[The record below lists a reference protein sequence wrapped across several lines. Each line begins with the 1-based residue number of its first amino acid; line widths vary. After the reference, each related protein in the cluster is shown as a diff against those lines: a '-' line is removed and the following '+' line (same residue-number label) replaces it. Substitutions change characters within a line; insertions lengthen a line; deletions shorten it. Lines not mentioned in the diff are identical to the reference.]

1 MTERTHFVLVG
12 KRLKGKP
19 AEVPRDKLSK
29 FVEDYPNKV
38 LAEVT
43 ESQAQELLKQ
53 GFKIE
58 DLSSRTKIRVGKL
71 AIDPTIAEEQE
82 EAVGPAEEATETEYH
97 FVQFVG
103 PVKQEWLEE
112 LKRASLVPISYY
124 HDFTYLVHGKAD
136 DVKKLEKSANVRATM
151 PYGKGL
157 KLDRASSELE
167 EKGEGEKDF
176 WILVLKPGGKV
187 DETIKDVE
195 DLGVTIKQERYEAS
209 YYEKVLATIPAS
221 LIQKVAGIPAVLH
234 IEEYQ
239 VEELED
245 EVADQIVAG
254 NYNALNVPFSGYL
267 AWLSDMGLD
276 GSGVSI
282 GICDGG
288 VDDDHPAFTGRIT
301 RVDGGKAQHGTMVA
315 GQAAANYQ
323 TPEPPEVAGDLIDAD
338 GFIYGIGIAFQADII
353 FRRNSGADTTRA
365 RDIVTN
371 AGPSG
376 ENGSIMNNSWGRGT
390 ADPMDYQA
398 DEHGYDEIVRDAD
411 NTNPGNTPLIVCFS
425 SGNDGANGLTRP
437 KAAKNPIVT
446 GNFENH
452 RPADVGAGADN
463 INERVSSSSIGN
475 CDDGRVKPDVVTPG
489 QWTASA
495 AYPQPSSGAREI
507 SHWLRYGGG
516 TSAASPK
523 TAGACALIMQ
533 WWRQRHRIGATEQT
547 PSPAIAKAM
556 LINGAVDTGEGGPIP
571 NEEQG
576 WGRVN
581 LNNVFNPSVPAI
593 YVDQSILFEPGSPDI
608 EFDIEPVDTSQ
619 PMKTTLVWTDV
630 PGAIGSGT
638 GADPL
643 IPGDTGNPAL
653 VNVLGLEITQGAN
666 TWFGNNF
673 AGGWSQTG
681 GQQDAIQNQCPGE
694 IVNNVQNVFIQ
705 APASDY
711 HVRIAPE
718 NIVGDCLD
726 TTSPFDI
733 PADFRQDFA
742 LVVQNARLKTNEP
755 IDVMLVIDRTG
766 SMSGDRIAAA
776 IASGQE
782 FFDLIPNGKSHK
794 AGLVSYAAPYSPI
807 DAPID
812 DKATVDVEMDDVDD
826 ALKATAHGVIAGMSA
841 SGYTSIGA
849 GLIKAME
856 QIVEHGEPL
865 HRKTIVLLSDGKEN
879 RPPNVG
885 EILPLLRKEYKVHA
899 IGLGGSINAALMQQI
914 ADETHA
920 EFLHTL
926 DPDETVLLYQQ
937 IFALEEDEE
946 IVGQE
951 EGLFGAGEE
960 ETAEDEQTKTFP
972 IVNSDSKATFIV
984 TWKKPEVSFDVELE
998 SPKGNRVDP
1007 AKAQSSRNM
1016 NYVKRDTHVIYTLQ
1030 RPVRATD
1037 WEGGWTVKVKRS
1049 AGSSKVAETYTASVL
1064 VRSSLKLKLLLDK
1077 IKYFTKDYILVKAQI
1092 TDKQYVLKN
1101 GLKMTTKVVA
1111 PVKGYGTILAT
1122 TPKELFAKAN
1132 IDVMS
1137 GALAAL
1143 DKLNEEELKAL
1154 YTEDEETAEI
1164 TFEVGGEEA
1173 RPAAGRFMTPHTAKL
1188 KKLFR
1193 PTRDGIYTYKIKVEG
1208 RTASG
1213 ARYTR
1218 VRRVSK
1224 YVGAKVN
1231 AVKSITE
1238 LKPVVAKQPTK
1249 LKLRFT
1255 PKDVHG
1261 NLVGPGRSPAI
1272 KVKVDNGT
1280 LKGKVE
1286 DLLDGSYT
1294 AEIEADACPTEVGV
1308 TVSMDEVSIAVRAP
1322 VTVPAELIPAPE
1334 KKLEGKVEQLRF
1346 DEKGNFQGFTLR
1358 TLNESVEFQSMSS
1371 RLARVLME
1379 AVEKD
1384 LTVIISC
1391 DGSTAD
1397 VTDVS
1402 IESP

>member
-1 MTERTHFVLVG
+1 MAERIHFVLVG

-29 FVEDYPNKV
+29 VVEDYPNKV

-43 ESQAQELLKQ
+43 ESQVQELLKQ

-82 EAVGPAEEATETEYH
+82 QAVGPAGEAVETEYH

-103 PVKQEWLEE
+103 PVKPEWLED
-112 LKRASLVPISYY
+112 LTKANIVPLSYY

-136 DVKKLEKSANVRATM
+136 DVEKLEKSSNVRATM

-157 KLDRASSELE
+157 KLDRASSELDE
-167 EKGEGEKDF
+167 EGEGEKDF
-176 WILVLKPGGKV
+176 WILVLTPGGKV
-187 DETIKDVE
+187 DETIKEIE
-195 DLGVTIKQERYEAS
+195 DLGVTIKKERYEAS
-209 YYEKVLATIPAS
+209 YYEKVLATIPAI
-221 LIQKVAGIPAVLH
+221 LIQKVAELPNVLH
-234 IEEYQ
+234 IEEYC

-254 NYNALNVPFSGYL
+254 NYNALNIPFIGYQNFL
-267 AWLSDMGLD
+267 NNMGVD
-276 GSGVSI
+276 GSGVTI

-288 VDDDHPAFTGRIT
+288 VDEDHPAFTGRIT
-301 RVDGGKAQHGTMVA
+301 KLTAGKVSHGTMVA
-315 GQAAANYQ
+315 GQAAGDYQ
-323 TPEPPEVAGDLIDAD
+323 TAEAPDVAGDLIDANN
-338 GFIYGIGIAFQADII
+338 FVFGIGIARQADII
-353 FRRNSGADTTRA
+353 SRLNSGADTNRA

-390 ADPMDYQA
+390 DDPMDYQA
-398 DEHGYDEIVRDAD
+398 DEQGYDEIVRDAD

-425 SGNDGANGLTRP
+425 SGNSGLNGMTRP

-446 GNFENH
+446 GNFENY
-452 RPADVGAGADN
+452 RPAEFGADSDN
-463 INERVSSSSIGN
+463 INDRVSTSSIGN

-489 QWTASA
+489 KNTASA
-495 AYPQPSSGAREI
+495 AYPQPGTI

-523 TAGACALIMQ
+523 TAGACTLIMQ
-533 WWRQRHRIGATEQT
+533 WWRQRHRVGATEQT
-547 PSPAIAKAM
+547 LSPATAKAM
-556 LINGAVDTGEGGPIP
+556 LINAAVDTGEGGPIP

-581 LNNVFNPSVPAI
+581 LNDVFNPAVPAI
-593 YVDQSILFEPGSPDI
+593 YVDQSILLEPGSPDL
-608 EFDIEPVDTSQ
+608 EFDIEPEDTTQ
-619 PMKTTLVWTDV
+619 PMRISLVWTDV
-630 PGAIGSGT
+630 PGAIGSGI
-638 GADPL
+638 GADPT

-653 VNVLGLEITQGAN
+653 VNVLGLEVTQGTD

-681 GQQDAIQNQCPGE
+681 GQQDAIQTQCPGE

-705 APASDY
+705 APTGDY
-711 HVRIAPE
+711 HVRISPE

-726 TTSPFDI
+726 PTSPYDN

-742 LVVQNARLKTNEP
+742 LVIQNAKLKTTEP
-755 IDVMLVIDRTG
+755 IDVMLAIDRTG
-766 SMSGDRIAAA
+766 SMSGDRMAAA

-782 FFDLIPNGKSHK
+782 FFDLIPNGEGHK
-794 AGLVSYAAPYSPI
+794 AGLVSYAAPHSPV

-812 DKATVDVEMDDVDD
+812 DKATVDVAMDEVDD
-826 ALKATAHGVIAGMSA
+826 TLKATAQGLIAAMSA
-841 SGYTSIGA
+841 SGWTSIGA
-849 GLIKAME
+849 GLIKSME

-879 RPPNVG
+879 RPPNLD
-885 EILPLLRKEYKVHA
+885 EILPLLRKEYRVHA

-914 ADETHA
+914 ADQTHA

-926 DPDETVLLYQQ
+926 DPDETVFLYQQ
-937 IFALEEDEE
+937 IFALEEEEE

-951 EGLFGAGEE
+951 EGSFGAGEE
-960 ETAEDEQTKTFP
+960 EAEGEQTKTFP

-998 SPKGNRVDP
+998 SPKGDKVDP
-1007 AKAQSSRNM
+1007 DKTQRSRNM
-1016 NYVKRDTHVIYTLQ
+1016 SYVKRDTHIIYTLQ

-1037 WEGGWTVKVKRS
+1037 WEGEWKVKVKRS
-1049 AGSSKVAETYTASVL
+1049 AGSSTAAETYSASVL
-1064 VRSSLKLKLLLDK
+1064 VRSGLKMKLLLDK
-1077 IKYFTKDYILVKAQI
+1077 VKYFTKDYILVKAEVI
-1092 TDKQYVLKN
+1092 DKKYVLKH

-1111 PVKGYGTILAT
+1111 PVKGYGTILSTA
-1122 TPKELFAKAN
+1122 PKELVAKA
-1132 IDVMS
+1132 DKDAMR

-1143 DKLNEEELKAL
+1143 DKLNEEELRAL
-1154 YTEDEETAEI
+1154 YTEDEETAET

-1173 RPAAGRFMTPHTAKL
+1173 RPVAGRFMTPNTAKL

-1218 VRRVSK
+1218 VRTVSK
-1224 YVGAKVN
+1224 YVGAKVD
-1231 AVKSITE
+1231 AGKSITE
-1238 LKPVVAKQPTK
+1238 LKPVVTKQPTK

-1272 KVKVDNGT
+1272 KVKVDKGT
-1280 LKGKVE
+1280 LKSKVE

-1308 TVSMDEVSIAVRAP
+1308 TVSMDEVSIPVRAP

-1371 RLARVLME
+1371 RLARVLVE

-1384 LTVIISC
+1384 LTVIISR
-1391 DGSTAD
+1391 DESTAD
-1397 VTDVS
+1397 VSDVS

>member
-1 MTERTHFVLVG
+1 MTEKTYFVLVG
-12 KRLKGKP
+12 KRLEGKP
-19 AEVPRDKLSK
+19 AEVPREKVSK
-29 FVEDYPNKV
+29 VVEDYPNKV

-43 ESQAQELLKQ
+43 ASQHQELLRQ
-53 GFKIE
+53 GHRIE
-58 DLSSRTKIRVGKL
+58 DLSSKTKIRIGKL

-82 EAVGPAEEATETEYH
+82 EAVETEYH

-103 PVKQEWLEE
+103 PVKPEWLEE
-112 LKRASLVPISYY
+112 MKRASLVPLSYY

-136 DVKKLEKSANVRATM
+136 DVKKLEKSPNVRATM

-167 EKGEGEKDF
+167 EEGEGEGEKDF

-187 DETIKDVE
+187 DETIKEIE
-195 DLGVTIKQERYEAS
+195 DLGVTIKKERHEAS

-221 LIQKVAGIPAVLH
+221 LIQKVAELPSVLY
-234 IEEYQ
+234 IEEYR

-254 NYNALNVPFSGYL
+254 NYDALNIPFIGYQNFL
-267 AWLSDMGLD
+267 NNIGVD
-276 GSGVSI
+276 GSGVTI

-288 VDDDHPAFTGRIT
+288 VDEDHPAFTGRIT
-301 RVDGGKAQHGTMVA
+301 KLTAGKSSHGTMVA
-315 GQAAANYQ
+315 GQAAGDYQ
-323 TPEPPEVAGDLIDAD
+323 TAEAPDVAGDLIDANN
-338 GFIYGIGIAFQADII
+338 FIFGIGITRHADII
-353 FRRNSGADTTRA
+353 SRLNSGADKTRA

-390 ADPMDYQA
+390 DDPMNYQA
-398 DEHGYDEIVRDAD
+398 DEQGYDEIVRDAD
-411 NTNPGNTPLIVCFS
+411 NTNPGNTPLIVCFA
-425 SGNDGANGLTRP
+425 SGNSGVNGMTRP

-446 GNFENH
+446 GNFENY
-452 RPADVGAGADN
+452 RPAEFGADSED
-463 INERVSSSSIGN
+463 INDRVSTSSIGN

-489 QWTASA
+489 KNTASA
-495 AYPQPSSGAREI
+495 AYPQPGGI

-547 PSPAIAKAM
+547 PSPAVAKAM
-556 LINGAVDTGEGGPIP
+556 LINSAVDTGEGGPIP

-581 LNNVFNPSVPAI
+581 LNNFFNPAVPAI
-593 YVDQSILFEPGSPDI
+593 YVDQDILLEPGSSDI

-619 PMKTTLVWTDV
+619 PMRISLVWTDV

-653 VNVLGLEITQGAN
+653 VNVLGLEVTQGAS

-681 GQQDAIQNQCPGE
+681 GQQDAIQTQCPGE

-705 APASDY
+705 APTGYY
-711 HVRIAPE
+711 HVRISPE

-726 TTSPFDI
+726 PSSPFDI
-733 PADFRQDFA
+733 PADSRQDFA
-742 LVVQNARLKTNEP
+742 LVIQNARLKTTEP

-776 IASGQE
+776 ISSGQE
-782 FFDLIPNGKSHK
+782 FFDLIPNGEGNK
-794 AGLVSYAAPYSPI
+794 AGLVSYSAPYSPV

-812 DKATVDVEMDDVDD
+812 DKATVDVAMDDVDD
-826 ALKATAHGVIAGMSA
+826 ALKATAQGVIALMTP

-849 GLIKAME
+849 GLTKAME

-879 RPPNVG
+879 RPPNVD
-885 EILPLLRKEYKVHA
+885 ELLPLLCKEYRVHA

-951 EGLFGAGEE
+951 EGSFGAGEE
-960 ETAEDEQTKTFP
+960 EEAEGEQTKTFP

-998 SPKGNRVDP
+998 SPKGDKVDP
-1007 AKAQSSRNM
+1007 DKAQRSRNM
-1016 NYVKRDTHVIYTLQ
+1016 SYVKRDTHVIYTLQ

-1037 WEGGWTVKVKRS
+1037 WEGEWKVKVKRS
-1049 AGSSKVAETYTASVL
+1049 AGSSSAAENYTAAVL
-1064 VRSSLKLKLLLDK
+1064 VRSGLKMKLLLDK
-1077 IKYFTKDYILVKAQI
+1077 VKYFTKDYILVKAQV
-1092 TDKQYVLKN
+1092 TDKKYVLKK
-1101 GLKMTTKVVA
+1101 GLKMITKVVA

-1122 TPKELFAKAN
+1122 APKKLSPKVDKD
-1132 IDVMS
+1132 IMI

-1154 YTEDEETAEI
+1154 YTEEEEI
-1164 TFEVGGEEA
+1164 TETTFEVGGEEA
-1173 RPAAGRFMTPHTAKL
+1173 RPVPGRFMTPKTAKL

-1208 RTASG
+1208 HTASG

-1218 VRRVSK
+1218 VRTVSK
-1224 YVGAKVN
+1224 FVGAKVDAEN
-1231 AVKSITE
+1231 STVAF
-1238 LKPVVAKQPTK
+1238 KPVRPQQPK
-1249 LKLRFT
+1249 ALRLAFT
-1255 PKDVHG
+1255 PKDLYG
-1261 NLVGPGRSPAI
+1261 NLLGPGLAPAI
-1272 KVKVDNGT
+1272 KVDVDKGT

-1286 DLLDGSYT
+1286 DLLDGSY
-1294 AEIEADACPTEVGV
+1294 AVEIEATDRPEEMAV
-1308 TVSMDEVSIAVRAP
+1308 TVGIDDVSIPVRVPVAVPPVIAP
-1322 VTVPAELIPAPE
+1322 VPVPG
-1334 KKLEGKVEQLRF
+1334 KKLEGKTEQLRF
-1346 DEKGNFQGFTLR
+1346 DERGNFLGFTLR
-1358 TLNESVEFQSMSS
+1358 TVSGPIDFPSISS
-1371 RLARVLME
+1371 RLAEVLAE
-1379 AVEKD
+1379 AMEKD
-1384 LTVIISC
+1384 LTVIISR
-1391 DGSTAD
+1391 DESTGD
-1397 VTDVS
+1397 VSDVS